1 MAASHPPPRSLS
13 HSQREIMEIVWDRGE
28 VSAIEVRQI
37 LSAKRDLAKNT
48 VRTLLERMED
58 KGWLKHREDGR
69 TYLYSAAQPR
79 EASIG
84 QKVLEVVEHI
94 CGGSPEAL
102 VTALL
107 DYRGLHPDE
116 LKRIRQLLNQAQSGD
131 NQKGQGLKNQKGGS

>member
-1 MAASHPPPRSLS
+1 MAARHPALPSLS
-13 HSQREIMEIVWDRGE
+13 QSQREIMEIVWDRGE
-28 VSAIEVRQI
+28 VSAIEVREI

-69 TYLYSAAQPR
+69 TYLYTAAQPR

-84 QKVLEVVEHI
+84 QKVLEVVEHL
-94 CGGSPEAL
+94 CGGSPETL

-107 DYRGLHPDE
+107 DYRGLRPDE
-116 LKRIRQLLNQAQSGD
+116 LKRIRQLLDQARAG
-131 NQKGQGLKNQKGGS
+131 KGQKGGS